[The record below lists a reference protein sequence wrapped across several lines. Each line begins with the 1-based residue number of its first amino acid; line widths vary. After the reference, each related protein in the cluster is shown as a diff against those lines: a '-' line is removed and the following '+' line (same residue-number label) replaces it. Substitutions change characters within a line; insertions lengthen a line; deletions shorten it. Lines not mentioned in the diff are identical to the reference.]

1 MSYKITIP
9 APNLGEYPVPKG
21 QVSFRDQ
28 AISIIKKYKRL
39 YGAQFNEASKA
50 TNLPVSILVG
60 FAGVEG
66 GGLENEKLTGKN
78 GTPSIMQMSPLTGYQ
93 TLKDQ
98 LGTEGVTI
106 GSMYPFYKAIPNAFT
121 LKKPLPTN
129 FWASSNIKVRQ
140 QEASDYLSLKPI
152 DVVSPMIFNQL
163 IKDVSFAIF
172 LGATHLGQLFLE
184 SIEQVGSVR
193 LDHIIIKYNSYS
205 FRFIFI
211 WVRGNNNFS
220 RNFTDLF
227 TNNYSFHIKSHSYI
241 KIRPR
246 IMRRSSEYSFLY
258 SISYLIG
265 CKTANG

>member
-21 QVSFRDQ
+21 QVPFRDQ

-50 TNLPVSILVG
+50 TNLPVSILIG

-193 LDHIIIKYNSYS
+193 LDHIIIKYNSG
-205 FRFIFI
+205 
-211 WVRGNNNFS
+211 VGNYRRRVLN
-220 RNFTDLF
+220 
-227 TNNYSFHIKSHSYI
+227 TN
-241 KIRPR
+241 
-246 IMRRSSEYSFLY
+246 L
-258 SISYLIG
+258 
-265 CKTANG
+265 KTADTATLVNQYSNFNKVTPAYITKLMGKNGLLDVQKQGLA